1 MEIKL
6 PIYEKREVVKTY
18 TAETYDITFGTM
30 EDLVNVLDMDKLTS
44 GKDEELVKGVCLAL
58 PKVFGMIKPLLKDIF
73 DGITDDEIKKCKL
86 SDVAKVIVKVI
97 KVSMSQIVVDAKE
110 KN

>member
-1 MEIKL
+1 
-6 PIYEKREVVKTY
+6 
-18 TAETYDITFGTM
+18 
-30 EDLVNVLDMDKLTS
+30 
-44 GKDEELVKGVCLAL
+44 
-58 PKVFGMIKPLLKDIF
+58 MIKPLLKDIF

>member
-44 GKDEELVKGVCLAL
+44 GKDEDLV
-58 PKVFGMIKPLLKDIF
+58 
-73 DGITDDEIKKCKL
+73 
-86 SDVAKVIVKVI
+86 
-97 KVSMSQIVVDAKE
+97 
-110 KN
+110 